1 MDRLYVDILKNFLL
15 DEKIERLEF
24 IARQDEIST
33 GNFKIKGKETAIAK
47 EIMRRFRI
55 QNKKLLE
62 QVSILKEQLK
72 IASGN
77 QKKIL
82 EDLKQLIKINKEL
95 AAALGSCNECWGEN
109 PECEQC
115 KGLGLPG
122 WRSSHKKHFSYY
134 VTPILQKLPK
144 TKQSRLL

>member
-15 DEKIERLEF
+15 DENIERLEF
-24 IARQDEIST
+24 IAKQDGIST

-95 AAALGSCNECWGEN
+95 AAALGSCNECWGEDS
-109 PECEQC
+109 ECLQC
-115 KGLGLPG
+115 GGLGIPG
-122 WRSSHKKHFSYY
+122 WKASNKKHFTYY
-134 VTPILQKLPK
+134 VAPILTKLPK
-144 TKQSRLL
+144 TKQSRLV